1 MAKLQGHFLK
11 HRDDPNGAIENA
23 KFLLDVEYQIKD
35 MTVKEWLRRL
45 NMHKYTAKFRKDG
58 IKRVSDLRFLGE
70 GDLTTWGM
78 TALTDRKRVMNMVQG
93 DETAKQLFA
102 LQSVSQA
109 RSLISQFLPVND
121 PTHHLSIDPDK
132 EMQEILKLVGDEQ
145 ITGFQLLDIFDENRD
160 LAVVKRKI

>member
-1 MAKLQGHFLK
+1 MSV
-11 HRDDPNGAIENA
+11 N
-23 KFLLDVEYQIKD
+23 
-35 MTVKEWLRRL
+35 EWLRRL

-58 IKRVSDLRFLGE
+58 IKRVSDLRFLAE

-109 RSLISQFLPVND
+109 RTLISQFLPVND

-132 EMQEILKLVGDEQ
+132 EMQEILRLVGDEQ